1 MFASHVTWSQE
12 PGRGF
17 LCEDHVTLAHDKG
30 QLQVSSQLWVMLY
43 LPFIMVFSHEWL

>member
-1 MFASHVTWSQE
+1 MWPEVKNRAEGSFVKIMLLS
-12 PGRGF
+12 
-17 LCEDHVTLAHDKG
+17 VTLAHDKG